1 MGATSFTQE
10 LICPIAPARILKALI
25 VESNTLIPKLLPQ
38 FIKSVR
44 SWRKATVEP
53 VQGDSGAGS
62 TEQNVKHQI
71 DKLDKENFMC
81 RNTMIE
87 GDALGDKLQSI
98 DYEVKFEATSDGGS
112 VCRMA
117 SKDNSEKA
125 LQVEEEEI

>member
-1 MGATSFTQE
+1 MQPASHE
-10 LICPIAPARILKALI
+10 LTCPIALARILKALI
-25 VESNTLIPKLLPQ
+25 VESNTLIPKFLPQ

-62 TEQNVKHQI
+62 IEQVKFHR
-71 DKLDKENFMC
+71 

-87 GDALGDKLQSI
+87 GDALGDKLQLI

-112 VCRMA
+112 VCRMT
-117 SKDNSEKA
+117 SKDNSKKT

>member
-1 MGATSFTQE
+1 MATSFTQE

-62 TEQNVKHQI
+62 IEQVKFHRRY
-71 DKLDKENFMC
+71 DHD
-81 RNTMIE
+81 IE

-112 VCRMA
+112 VCRMT
-117 SKDNSEKA
+117 SKDNSKKA